1 MFRLDVGVAVTAFA
15 VAEHNELPLRLRSLR
30 KQKRTRRPPSGRDYL
45 PAVAAAA
52 VAAASVGAAEVA
64 ATETRFAGPRFVH
77 LDVSALELAIVE
89 LLHGFGSIL
98 CIRHLDEAEAFGL
111 ARKFVHDDGDTLHLT
126 HR

>member
-1 MFRLDVGVAVTAFA
+1 MFRLDVRVAVTTFA

-64 ATETRFAGPRFVH
+64 RTETRFAGLRFVH
-77 LDVSALELAIVE
+77 LDVSALELAIIE
-89 LLHGFGSIL
+89 LLYGFESL
-98 CIRHLDEAEAFGL
+98 FRTRHLDEAEAFGL
-111 ARKFVHDDGDTLHLT
+111 AGKFVHYDGDTLHLT
-126 HR
+126 DG